1 MKTDTGY
8 KELKELQMLQSS
20 IYILV
25 SKLIFE
31 LNVEKRISFYLP
43 MSKTNENIN
52 KIYFH
57 LKPFSK
63 YTSNLKISMRSP
75 FEKKLLKLD
84 LRIYHEARLGEVVRF
99 QNFHV
104 SLLDIFQTN
113 LRFGFQRDERLQ
125 WNSFAEE
132 FLKLSIKE
140 GRSVESFIPP
150 RF

>member
-1 MKTDTGY
+1 
-8 KELKELQMLQSS
+8 
-20 IYILV
+20 
-25 SKLIFE
+25 
-31 LNVEKRISFYLP
+31 
-43 MSKTNENIN
+43 MSKTSEHID

-63 YTSNLKISMRSP
+63 YTSNLKISMQSP

-99 QNFHV
+99 QNFHI

-113 LRFGFQRDERLQ
+113 LKFGFQRDERLQ

>member
-1 MKTDTGY
+1 
-8 KELKELQMLQSS
+8 
-20 IYILV
+20 
-25 SKLIFE
+25 
-31 LNVEKRISFYLP
+31 
-43 MSKTNENIN
+43 MSKTSENID

-57 LKPFSK
+57 LKTFSK
-63 YTSNLKISMRSP
+63 YTANLEISMQSP
-75 FEKKLLKLD
+75 FAKRLLKLD
-84 LRIYHEARLGEVVRF
+84 LRIYHEAQLGEVVRF

-113 LRFGFQRDERLQ
+113 LKFGFQKDERLQ
-125 WNSFAEE
+125 WNYFAEE

>member
-1 MKTDTGY
+1 MKTETGY
-8 KELKELQMLQSS
+8 KKLKELQMLQSS
-20 IYILV
+20 IYILI

-31 LNVEKRISFYLP
+31 LNEEKRISFYLP
-43 MSKTNENIN
+43 LSKKNKRNN

-63 YTSNLKISMRSP
+63 YTANLEISMQSP
-75 FEKKLLKLD
+75 FAKRLLKLD
-84 LRIYHEARLGEVVRF
+84 LRIYHEAQLGEVVRF

-113 LRFGFQRDERLQ
+113 LKFGFQKDERLQ